1 MRKLLLGFGLIALL
15 SACSSPDDSVAE
27 VVPDSSI
34 ESLESEVSA
43 EPEETAV
50 AVEPAEPEPEPQSE
64 PAEPDLIDD
73 GSIVNSKSSDMDFS
87 ICMLQQAEFSEA
99 ISSSGNYRVISIVDT
114 NILSIVRFCTN
125 DGSVIHTCNALDK
138 KMVVAMSTNREGC

>member
-1 MRKLLLGFGLIALL
+1 MKKLLLGFGLIALL

-43 EPEETAV
+43 EPEETSV
-50 AVEPAEPEPEPQSE
+50 AVEPAEPEPQSE
-64 PAEPDLIDD
+64 PAEPALIDD
-73 GSIVNSKSSDMDFS
+73 GSVVNSKSSDMDFS

-99 ISSSGNYRVISIVDT
+99 ISSSGNYKVISIVDT
-114 NILSIVRFCTN
+114 NVLSIVRFCTN